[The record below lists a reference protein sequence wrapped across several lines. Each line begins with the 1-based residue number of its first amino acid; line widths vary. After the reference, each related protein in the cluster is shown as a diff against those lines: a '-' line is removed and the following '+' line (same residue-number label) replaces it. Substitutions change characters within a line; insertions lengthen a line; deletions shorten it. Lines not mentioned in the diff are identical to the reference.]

1 MWAWAIVVWAW
12 LLTMVVVPIV
22 IAIVKRCVRKARPLA
37 PPETRSLT
45 LLVDVDDRTGLV
57 RPTVQILGSDE
68 HKGARLRLELVD
80 DDGLV
85 HPLVASDLPPGAA
98 GSGFA
103 LPAVTPPEGAT
114 VDDIVRW
121 RWDLVLEDATGE
133 RGRWQERLAMSGG
146 LNAEAELE
154 PPV

>member
-1 MWAWAIVVWAW
+1 MLAWAIVVGAW
-12 LLTMVVVPIV
+12 LLTLVSVRFVVEL
-22 IAIVKRCVRKARPLA
+22 ASRRARKAPPPA
-37 PPETRSLT
+37 PRETRSLT

-57 RPTVQILGSDE
+57 RPTVQIRGSDE
-68 HKGARLRLELVD
+68 HEAARLRLELVD
-80 DDGLV
+80 DDGRV

-98 GSGFA
+98 CSGFA

-133 RGRWQERLAMSGG
+133 RGRWQERLAASGA
-146 LNAEAELE
+146 LNPEAELE
-154 PPV
+154 LPV